1 MTRYLKLMRVHH
13 YMKNLLVFAALVA
26 SGELFDASK
35 LGAGVLGFVAFCA
48 TASAIYIINDIR
60 DREKDRLHP
69 TKCKRPIAAGT
80 VSVQSARV
88 LAVVLLIIAAIAN
101 APVFHPAA
109 AALLATYFLLNLAY
123 SFGLKDVP
131 IVDIAILAAG
141 FVLRVIYGA
150 ILTEIVISNW
160 LYLAVFAL
168 SFYLALGKR
177 RGELLTVG
185 KGSTRAVLK
194 AYPLDFLN
202 RSMNMCL
209 TLANVFY
216 ALWSMDQVTTSFYHN
231 RFPHFHSADRAFD
244 HAQIQPDDRRRQ
256 RRRSCRGAAP
266 RQDPAHAGDPL
277 PGCDAG
283 HPLYLNAK
291 RPPNGQMLDR
301 RSFFLR
307 SYSTRDGAL

>member
-60 DREKDRLHP
+60 DRDKDRLHP

-80 VSVQSARV
+80 VSVQSAGV

-123 SFGLKDVP
+123 SFGLKDMP

-160 LYLAVFAL
+160 LYLSVFAL

-231 RFPHFHSADRAFD
+231 RFLIFTVPIVLLITLKYSLT
-244 HAQIQPDDRRRQ
+244 IE
-256 RRRSCRGAAP
+256 GAS
-266 RQDPAHAGDPL
+266 DGDPVEVL
-277 PGCDAG
+277 LHDKILLMLVI
-283 HPLYLNAK
+283 LYLAV
-291 RPPNGQMLDR
+291 MLGI
-301 RSFFLR
+301 L
-307 SYSTRDGAL
+307 YI

>member
-35 LGAGVLGFVAFCA
+35 LGAGVLGFVAFCV

-60 DREKDRLHP
+60 DRDKDRLHP

-80 VSVQSARV
+80 VSVQSAGV

-109 AALLATYFLLNLAY
+109 TALLATYFLLNLAY

-168 SFYLALGKR
+168 A
-177 RGELLTVG
+177 
-185 KGSTRAVLK
+185 A
-194 AYPLDFLN
+194 
-202 RSMNMCL
+202 
-209 TLANVFY
+209 
-216 ALWSMDQVTTSFYHN
+216 
-231 RFPHFHSADRAFD
+231 
-244 HAQIQPDDRRRQ
+244 
-256 RRRSCRGAAP
+256 SC
-266 RQDPAHAGDPL
+266 
-277 PGCDAG
+277 
-283 HPLYLNAK
+283 
-291 RPPNGQMLDR
+291 
-301 RSFFLR
+301 
-307 SYSTRDGAL
+307 